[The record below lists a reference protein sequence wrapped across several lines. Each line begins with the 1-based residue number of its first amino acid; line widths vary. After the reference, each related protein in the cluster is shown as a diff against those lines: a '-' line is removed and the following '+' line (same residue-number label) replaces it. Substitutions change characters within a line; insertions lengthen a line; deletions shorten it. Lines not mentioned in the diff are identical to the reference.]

1 MVMSDSGGVQKE
13 AYFFGKPCLVFR
25 PQTEWIEIIHSG
37 CARLVDADITKI
49 KEGYEYFKNNTDL
62 EFPSLFG
69 DGKAAHFICEQMVK
83 HL

>member
-1 MVMSDSGGVQKE
+1 MI
-13 AYFFGKPCLVFR
+13 A
-25 PQTEWIEIIHSG
+25 